1 MTRQRAGEACPERS
15 RRAPPYSNRRVVVTG
30 MGAVTPLGL
39 GVKATWEGMRAGRSG
54 ITRITLFDA
63 SGFASQIAGEVR
75 GFDATAW
82 MEAREARH
90 SDRFVQLA
98 TAAAKMAA
106 ADAGLDMGRADPT
119 RVGVLIGSG
128 IGGTNTWETQHRVLL
143 EKGPGRISAFFIP
156 MLIMDMASGKVAME
170 LGARGPNFG
179 IASACA
185 TSAHA
190 IGEAARIIARGDADA
205 MIAGGSEAAVSPLAV
220 GGFCAMRALS
230 RRNEAPE
237 KASRP
242 FDRDRDGFVMA
253 EGAGVVVLEEM
264 EHARQRAARWHGHLL
279 GYGATADAYHIT
291 APSPDG
297 EGMARSME
305 AALSDA
311 RLSPDEVGY
320 VNTHGTATPTGDP
333 AETLALKRV
342 FGPRAYRIPCSSTK
356 SVTGHLLGAAGAV
369 EVIACLM
376 AIAEG
381 VVPPTINLETP
392 DPECDLDYVPNEARE
407 LPIRVAMTNSF
418 GFGGHNATLIVG
430 TPEVR

>member
-1 MTRQRAGEACPERS
+1 
-15 RRAPPYSNRRVVVTG
+15 

-39 GVKATWEGMRAGRSG
+39 GVGPTWEGMRAGRSG
-54 ITRITLFDA
+54 ITKITLFDA
-63 SGFASQIAGEVR
+63 SAFDSQIAGEVR
-75 GFDATAW
+75 DFDPTAW
-82 MEAREARH
+82 MEPREARH
-90 SDRFVQLA
+90 ADRFTQLA
-98 TAAAKMAA
+98 VAAAKMAV
-106 ADAGLDMGRADPT
+106 ADAGLDMNRVDPT

-156 MLIMDMASGKVAME
+156 MLIMDMASGRVAME
-170 LGARGPNFG
+170 VGARGPNFG

-190 IGEAARIIARGDADA
+190 IGEAAKIIQRGDAEV

-230 RRNEAPE
+230 RRNDAPE

-264 EHARQRAARWHGHLL
+264 EHARRRDARRHGRVL

-291 APSPDG
+291 SPCPDG
-297 EGMARSME
+297 DGMARSME
-305 AALSDA
+305 AALRDA
-311 RLSPDEVGY
+311 RLPADQVDY
-320 VNTHGTATPTGDP
+320 INAHGTATPTGDP
-333 AETLALKRV
+333 AETLAVKRV
-342 FGPRAYRIPCSSTK
+342 FGSRAYRVPCSSTK

-369 EVIACLM
+369 EMIACLM

-381 VVPPTINLETP
+381 IAPPTINLDHP
-392 DPECDLDYVPNEARE
+392 DPDCDLDYVPNTARQM
-407 LPIRVAMTNSF
+407 PIRIAMTNSF
-418 GFGGHNATLIVG
+418 GFGGHNATLVVG
-430 TPEVR
+430 GGAVL